1 MEKAKKLLGGP
12 IAVRNGS
19 MVDSKEVTQLLF
31 IFFLS
36 LKRDGGISL
45 SLQSFGSGS
54 ASFWE
59 AGARSASLDSHKS
72 QNAGAVVAQNV
83 TSMMS
88 RLRFRVRIEVKS
100 RSLIRTCIET

>member
-31 IFFLS
+31 IFFFS
-36 LKRDGGISL
+36 LQRDGGFSL
-45 SLQSFGSGS
+45 SM
-54 ASFWE
+54 
-59 AGARSASLDSHKS
+59 DSHKS

-83 TSMMS
+83 TSMRN

-100 RSLIRTCIET
+100 RSFIRICIET